1 MASANPW
8 QPQAAMV
15 STYSS
20 AQQSGGPAFSGAP
33 PFVSGFPSGGV
44 DFYGSDEEDTSEQM
58 ETILPASEA
67 RTLLRFLEREI
78 QTPGSKVHQAI
89 MEARS
94 ANANVAPRSTLLP
107 APAPLPRRSEAEHL
121 PRSGAPEQLPRDR
134 AAEQLPRGR
143 TRETLPQSGA
153 AHDLA
158 VDPLYARDLH
168 PLYLDLCRTKHPEAF
183 PAADPRLR
191 NPQAPVPPEP
201 HSAPQHPLPRRKAQG
216 LDDSTAGDWTLV
228 GRQRPRAEATA
239 NRTVIRAASPEQ
251 TALLG
256 KPSKVALDRVYQ
268 LTSSNGQA
276 WSLNVTTIA
285 KEAGLWDVLSGR
297 ISYED
302 ALADSKTMR
311 RLYEQIE
318 AACTSLLTKALG
330 ANQAHASFMA
340 KQVTRGNE
348 RVPDIPAVWK
358 SLMEANNTRSSETG
372 QQAVMKLFALKYD
385 GMAAPLPY
393 LNDFDTNQEVA
404 RLNGHPDQDIN
415 AMTTLMVTQIQP
427 AVENSALGDDRHLF
441 WSLLYEFGEHP
452 EFGNLARANKANMLL
467 PGQAHQ
473 YLRDRLVATWG
484 RTARGKAAT
493 LQSNAVGKP
502 GSARAVADAY
512 CDYCGLH
519 GHLPGPDT
527 CPDYRKGSQ
536 TARASHF
543 NKGNGKGKGSGGH

>member
-1 MASANPW
+1 MNSDTLRLQIGERLPGLLEAVAE
-8 QPQAAMV
+8 
-15 STYSS
+15 
-20 AQQSGGPAFSGAP
+20 
-33 PFVSGFPSGGV
+33 GFP
-44 DFYGSDEEDTSEQM
+44 EDYYQ
-58 ETILPASEA
+58 LY
-67 RTLLRFLEREI
+67 LER
-78 QTPGSKVHQAI
+78 
-89 MEARS
+89 
-94 ANANVAPRSTLLP
+94 L
-107 APAPLPRRSEAEHL
+107 
-121 PRSGAPEQLPRDR
+121 
-134 AAEQLPRGR
+134 
-143 TRETLPQSGA
+143 

-201 HSAPQHPLPRRKAQG
+201 HSAPQHPLPRREAQG

-441 WSLLYEFGEHP
+441 RSLLYEFGEHP